1 MISEQMSETRE
12 RIGRIEVAPGVL
24 AMIALNAALRV
35 DGVVKMA
42 PIPADVAR
50 LFRKEVRQD
59 GVLLQVSDQNQVK
72 IDIYVI
78 MTPQVNIMEAS
89 RAIQTA
95 VSEAIDTMVGIP
107 VEAVNVHVEDVVYTQ
122 GEAV

>member
-1 MISEQMSETRE
+1 MSEHMSETKE
-12 RIGRIEVAPGVL
+12 SIGRIEVAPGVL
-24 AMIALNAALRV
+24 AMIALHAALRV
-35 DGVVKMA
+35 DGVTKMA

-59 GVLLQVSDQNQVK
+59 GVLLHVGGENQVK

-78 MTPQVNIMEAS
+78 MDPHVNIMEAS
-89 RAIQTA
+89 RSMQTA

-107 VEAVNVHVEDVVYTQ
+107 VEAVNVHVEDVIYTQ